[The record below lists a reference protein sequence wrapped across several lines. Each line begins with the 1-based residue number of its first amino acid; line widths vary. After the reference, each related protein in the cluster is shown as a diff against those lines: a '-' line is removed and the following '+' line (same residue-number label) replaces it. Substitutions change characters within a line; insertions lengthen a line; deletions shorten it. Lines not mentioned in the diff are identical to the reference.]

1 MGGIPPHLL
10 EDLIMLRFTGTEL
23 HAVLAEAGINGCRV
37 ILVKDH
43 GVYLMSEV
51 GESKPDGGGRKRV
64 AYATGCNPAVD
75 DFDTW
80 WSRARDEFGG
90 DDFAEYFDVDDPV
103 LASLRG
109 TAGSLVV
116 EATSTHLYLAAEVD
130 RAGKA

>member
-1 MGGIPPHLL
+1 
-10 EDLIMLRFTGTEL
+10 MLRFTGTEL

-51 GESKPDGGGRKRV
+51 GESKADGGGRKRV

-75 DFDTW
+75 DFDAW
-80 WSRARDEFGG
+80 WNRAHDEFGG
-90 DDFAEYFDVDDPV
+90 DDFAEYFDINDPV

-130 RAGKA
+130 PAGKA

>member
-1 MGGIPPHLL
+1 
-10 EDLIMLRFTGTEL
+10 MLRFTGTEL
-23 HAVLAEAGINGCRV
+23 HAVLAEAGINGCRL

-43 GVYLMSEV
+43 GVYLMSEI

-64 AYATGCNPAVD
+64 AYATGCNPNVD

-80 WSRARDEFGG
+80 WNRAHEEFGG
-90 DDFAEYFDVDDPV
+90 DDFAEYFEIDDPV

-130 RAGKA
+130 PAGKS